1 MRKYNT
7 VLTAER
13 LRELLNYDPLTG
25 VFSWRV
31 NGRGRSGVGTV
42 AGGSN
47 HKYKRIAID
56 KKEYF
61 VHRLAWLYVH
71 GCWPTEDIDHING
84 DPSDNRIANLREAT
98 PSQNVMCARRAPR
111 GRTGYRGVFLH
122 HTGKFF
128 SRIGGRHLGVFET
141 TEQAASAYRRA
152 AKEHYGEFAPQ
163 GIA

>member
-47 HKYKRIAID
+47 HKRIAID

-84 DPSDNRIANLREAT
+84 DPSDNRIANLREANSVSERHVCPPGT
-98 PSQNVMCARRAPR
+98 AGAHWLPWRLPSSHRQILFSDWRPSF
-111 GRTGYRGVFLH
+111 GGV
-122 HTGKFF
+122 
-128 SRIGGRHLGVFET
+128 
-141 TEQAASAYRRA
+141 
-152 AKEHYGEFAPQ
+152 
-163 GIA
+163 

>member
-61 VHRLAWLYVH
+61 VHRLAWLMCMVA
-71 GCWPTEDIDHING
+71 GPPRTSTTSTE
-84 DPSDNRIANLREAT
+84 T
-98 PSQNVMCARRAPR
+98 PQ
-111 GRTGYRGVFLH
+111 T
-122 HTGKFF
+122 
-128 SRIGGRHLGVFET
+128 IE
-141 TEQAASAYRRA
+141 
-152 AKEHYGEFAPQ
+152 
-163 GIA
+163 